1 MKIYKKPKIYI
12 VAGEPSGD
20 ILGDQLIKSLQ
31 TKFDSPIF
39 NGVGGEKMQSNN
51 FRSLF
56 DMSHISIFGIFPV
69 IKKLFFLLRK
79 INDVVNDIVQI
90 KPDIIILID
99 SPDFNHRVAK
109 KVKRYLPDIPI
120 ICYVAPTVWA
130 WRQGRA
136 KKMSKYF
143 NYLLSVIPFEVNFFE
158 KYGLKTTYVGHPF
171 IEKVKKI
178 DDKNFSNQFD
188 LLDGDK
194 TIIFLPGSRR
204 SEIDR
209 HSPIMSQAI
218 EHLRSQDLKINI
230 LIATGHKQLNQIRE
244 YFPDIKVITDDNE
257 KYSLFKIADFA
268 CAASG
273 TVTLE
278 LGLTETPTIV
288 IYKMDKFT
296 WFFISRMVKVKFV
309 SLVNLILGR
318 ESSKE
323 LLQDNYTKENLIDE
337 INKLLLDSEIQKKQ
351 IEDLREF
358 KLIMKKNI
366 NNPSENASNIIKNIL
381 EN

>member
-39 NGVGGEKMQSNN
+39 NGVGGENMQSNN

-56 DMSHISIFGIFPV
+56 DMSQISIFGIFPV
-69 IKKLFFLLRK
+69 LKKLFFLLRK

-120 ICYVAPTVWA
+120 VCYVAPTVWA

-143 NYLLSVIPFEVNFFE
+143 DHLLSVIPFEVNFFE

-178 DDKNFSNQFD
+178 DDKNFSNQYN
-188 LLDGDK
+188 LLNGDK
-194 TIIFLPGSRR
+194 TFIFLPGSRR
-204 SEIDR
+204 SEIER

-218 EHLRSQDLKINI
+218 EYLRSQDLKINI

-337 INKLLLDSEIQKKQ
+337 LNKLLLDSEIQKKQ
-351 IEDLREF
+351 IEDLKEF
-358 KLIMKKNI
+358 KLIMKKNVD
-366 NNPSENASNIIKNIL
+366 NPSENASVIIKNIL

>member
-39 NGVGGEKMQSNN
+39 NGVGGEKMQTNN

-109 KVKRYLPDIPI
+109 KIKRYLPDIPI

-188 LLDGDK
+188 LLNGDK

-204 SEIDR
+204 SEIER

-218 EHLRSQDLKINI
+218 EYLRSQDLKINI

>member
-130 WRQGRA
+130 WRHGRA

-178 DDKNFSNQFD
+178 DDKNFSNQLD
-188 LLDGDK
+188 LLNGDK

-204 SEIDR
+204 SEIER

-218 EHLRSQDLKINI
+218 EYLRSQDLKINI
-230 LIATGHKQLNQIRE
+230 LIATGHKQLDQIRE
-244 YFPDIKVITDDNE
+244 YFPDIKVITDDKE

>member
-39 NGVGGEKMQSNN
+39 NGVGGEKMQANN

-109 KVKRYLPDIPI
+109 KIKRYLPDIPI

-130 WRQGRA
+130 WRHGRA

-178 DDKNFSNQFD
+178 DDKNFSNQLD
-188 LLDGDK
+188 LLNGDK

-204 SEIDR
+204 SEIER

-218 EHLRSQDLKINI
+218 EYLRSQDLKINI

>member
-109 KVKRYLPDIPI
+109 KIKRYLPDIPI

-130 WRQGRA
+130 WRHGRA

-178 DDKNFSNQFD
+178 DDKNFSNQLD
-188 LLDGDK
+188 LLNGDK

-204 SEIDR
+204 SEIER

-218 EHLRSQDLKINI
+218 EYLRSQDLKINI

-351 IEDLREF
+351 IEDLKEF

>member
-109 KVKRYLPDIPI
+109 KVKKYLPDVPI
-120 ICYVAPTVWA
+120 VCYVAPTVWA

-136 KKMSKYF
+136 KKMSEYF
-143 NYLLSVIPFEVNFFE
+143 DYLLSIIPFEVNFFE

-178 DDKNFSNQFD
+178 DDKNFSNQLD
-188 LLDGDK
+188 LLNGDK

-204 SEIDR
+204 SEIER

-218 EHLRSQDLKINI
+218 EYLRSQDLKINI

-244 YFPDIKVITDDNE
+244 YFPDIKVITDDTE

>member
-130 WRQGRA
+130 WRHGRA

-178 DDKNFSNQFD
+178 DDKNFSNQLD
-188 LLDGDK
+188 LLNGDK

-204 SEIDR
+204 SEIER

-218 EHLRSQDLKINI
+218 EYLRSQDLKINI

>member
-109 KVKRYLPDIPI
+109 KIKRYLPDIPI

-178 DDKNFSNQFD
+178 DDKNFSNQLD
-188 LLDGDK
+188 LLNGDK

-204 SEIDR
+204 SEIER

-218 EHLRSQDLKINI
+218 EYLRSQDLKINI

-337 INKLLLDSEIQKKQ
+337 INKLLLDTEIQKKQ

>member
-109 KVKRYLPDIPI
+109 KIKRYLPDIPI

-130 WRQGRA
+130 WRHGRA

-143 NYLLSVIPFEVNFFE
+143 DHLLSVIPFEVNFFE

-178 DDKNFSNQFD
+178 DDKNFSNQLD
-188 LLDGDK
+188 LLNGDK

-204 SEIDR
+204 SEIER

-218 EHLRSQDLKINI
+218 EYLRSQDLKINI